1 MIVSELIEMLQELD
15 PDANVLIMAQQTW
28 PFENGISNVTTRE
41 DMLRSN
47 EDDEDVV
54 YENGTSATDVFI
66 VEGRQLRYGS
76 KAAWNC

>member
-15 PDANVLIMAQQTW
+15 PDANVLIMAQQNW
-28 PFENGISNVTTRE
+28 PFENGVSHVMTRE

-76 KAAWNC
+76 KAAWNR

>member
-15 PDANVLIMAQQTW
+15 PDANVLIMAQQNW
-28 PFENGISNVTTRE
+28 PFENGVSHVTTRE

-47 EDDEDVV
+47 EDVV

-66 VEGRQLRYGS
+66 VEGRQLRFGS
-76 KAAWNC
+76 KAAWNR